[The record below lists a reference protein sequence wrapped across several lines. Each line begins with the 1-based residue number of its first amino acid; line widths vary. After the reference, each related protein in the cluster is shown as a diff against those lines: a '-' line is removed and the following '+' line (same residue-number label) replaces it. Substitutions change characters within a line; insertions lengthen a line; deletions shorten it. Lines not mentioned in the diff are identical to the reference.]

1 MAVAIQGSRGVD
13 SQNQTLRKID
23 MRDKIDLIRP
33 KKQPL
38 TILTKK
44 VGKEVVKDPMFQWA
58 SDVLGPRWDRV
69 PAAQAAGATPLNV
82 TNGDYFHA
90 FDIILIPRTNERM
103 LVTGVVVNA
112 LGVTRAWGGS
122 PGAATIASDLVVII
136 GSAFAEGSAM
146 ATPRMTTPQNDFNY
160 LQIHKDVAESTG
172 TAEAMETWGN
182 DSLDRQTDKA
192 GEEHVI
198 GIERAHLFGI
208 RARVAGALPPH
219 ETRTTGGVDWFI
231 AANGQNFNLNGAPL
245 TEIELMFFFENL
257 FKFTDS
263 VTMFTPPNFQT
274 AVSLAVRFHMEP
286 IANAQ
291 KALGF
296 PVYELTTPHGM
307 VRLVPHPLLEGP
319 VHSRYAV
326 ALTLED
332 LKYRF
337 AKGRDNTL
345 ELDVLQTGV
354 DAQQNQWLTECGLEL
369 RKPVEHGKIYG
380 WS

>member
-1 MAVAIQGSRGVD
+1 
-13 SQNQTLRKID
+13 

-38 TILTKK
+38 TILSKK
-44 VGKEVVKDPMFQWA
+44 VGKEVVKDPLYQWA

-69 PAAQAAGATPLNV
+69 PAAQAAAATPLNV
-82 TNGDYFHA
+82 TNGPYFHA

-103 LVTGVVVNA
+103 LVTVVAVNA
-112 LGVTRAWGGS
+112 LTVTRAWGGS
-122 PGAATIASDLVVII
+122 PGAATIAGDLVVII

-172 TAEAMETWGN
+172 TAEAMQTWGN
-182 DSLDRQTDKA
+182 DSLDRQTNKA

-208 RARVAGALPPH
+208 RALVAAVAPAH

-231 AANGQNFNLNGAPL
+231 AADGQNFNLNGAPL

-286 IANAQ
+286 IANAA